1 MTQDV
6 DPAAIKRAATKYRQL
21 ANDIQIRVGAIA
33 GRLNE
38 SAGMAGSDNGGK
50 DFCEKYDP
58 AAKDGMEAGSY
69 AVNALN
75 TVADLLFA
83 TAVNH
88 ENADRSSA
96 PTGQTVPASAPP
108 VTPAFATPTVPSALG
123 GSPPPSWW
131 ESIKDYVQGAMW
143 PNGDPTKLRNAAVAW
158 NYQAGEID
166 GALRRCFFPV
176 DGSNPITDVSHQRSP
191 EIPQAV
197 ASMTLA
203 RDAVKI
209 LETEW
214 RAIGQSLLDLADR
227 IDEVHKQVTEEM
239 LILAG
244 TVAVVEGA
252 ALILVPLTA
261 GGSEVVSKMVD
272 TARLAATGQRIVAI
286 LSAYRTAAMTSGLPN
301 VAAAAA
307 LTRSVQSLGPL
318 MEARATL
325 FLAEG
330 AGLVPEL
337 TAAELYSRPSSLRV
351 GTERAIKD
359 ATPKTPDGKYYVN
372 LADDSILVPVNK
384 AYDQSI
390 LSLPKTPDGKYFI
403 DANGMR
409 YPVDPV
415 WHYGHRSGEELWRWQ
430 ETAARAGWTR
440 QRWLDEMNNPDL
452 YWIEDAP
459 GNEGHYRELPR
470 GRR

>member
-6 DPAAIKRAATKYRQL
+6 DPAALKRAAMKYRQL
-21 ANDIQIRVGAIA
+21 ASDIQIRVEAIA

-38 SAGMAGSDNGGK
+38 CGGMAGNDNGAK
-50 DFCEKYDP
+50 DFCQQYDP
-58 AAKDGMEAGSY
+58 AAKDGIEAGAY

-75 TVADLLFA
+75 TCADLLFA

-88 ENADRSSA
+88 ENADSASA
-96 PTGQTVPASAPP
+96 PNGQTVPASAPP
-108 VTPAFATPTVPSALG
+108 VVPAYATPSVPSALG

-158 NYQAGEID
+158 NYQSGEID
-166 GALRRCFFPV
+166 GALRRAFFPV
-176 DGSNPITDVSHQRSP
+176 DGANPITDVSHQHSP

-214 RAIGQSLLDLADR
+214 RAIGQSLMDLADR
-227 IDEVHKQVTEEM
+227 IDEVHKQIVEEM
-239 LILAG
+239 LILGA
-244 TVAVVEGA
+244 TVAVAEGA
-252 ALILVPLTA
+252 AAILVPLTV

-272 TARLAATGQRIVAI
+272 TARLAATGERIVAI
-286 LSAYRTAAMTSGLPN
+286 LTAYRAAALSSGLPN

-307 LTRSVQSLGPL
+307 LTRSIQSLGPL
-318 MEARATL
+318 MSSRASL

-330 AGLVPEL
+330 AGVVPEL
-337 TAAELYSRPSSLRV
+337 TARELYSRPDLRV
-351 GTERAIKD
+351 GTKRAIQD
-359 ATPKTPDGKYYVN
+359 ATPKTPDGKYYYN
-372 LADDSILVPVNK
+372 STDDSILLAVDK
-384 AYDQSI
+384 KYDADI
-390 LSLPKTPDGKYFI
+390 LALPKTADGKYFI

-409 YPVDPV
+409 YPVNPV
-415 WHYGHRSGEELWRWQ
+415 WHYGHEFNEELWRWQ
-430 ETAARAGWTR
+430 EVAARDHWTR
-440 QRWLDEMNNPDL
+440 QEWLDKMNNPQL
-452 YWIEDAP
+452 YRIEDGP
-459 GNEGHYRELPR
+459 GNSGHYWENPR
-470 GRR
+470 GK

>member
-6 DPAAIKRAATKYRQL
+6 DPAAIKRAAMKYRQL
-21 ANDIQIRVGAIA
+21 AADIQIRVEAIA

-38 SAGMAGSDNGGK
+38 CGGMAGNDNGAK
-50 DFCEKYDP
+50 DFCQQYDP
-58 AAKDGMEAGSY
+58 AAKDGIEAGAY

-75 TVADLLFA
+75 TCADLLFA

-88 ENADRSSA
+88 ENADSASA
-96 PTGQTVPASAPP
+96 PNGQTVPASAPP
-108 VTPAFATPTVPSALG
+108 VVPAYATPSIPSALG

-158 NYQAGEID
+158 NYQSGEID
-166 GALRRCFFPV
+166 GALRRAFFPV
-176 DGSNPITDVSHQRSP
+176 DGSNPITDVSHQHSP

-214 RAIGQSLLDLADR
+214 RAIGQSLMDLADR
-227 IDEVHKQVTEEM
+227 IDEVHKQIVEEM
-239 LILAG
+239 LILGA
-244 TVAVVEGA
+244 TVAVAEGA
-252 ALILVPLTA
+252 AAILVPLTV

-272 TARLAATGQRIVAI
+272 TARLAATGERIVAI
-286 LSAYRTAAMTSGLPN
+286 LTAYRGAALSSGMPN

-307 LTRSVQSLGPL
+307 LTRSIQSLGPL
-318 MEARATL
+318 MSSRASL

-330 AGLVPEL
+330 AGVVPEL
-337 TAAELYSRPSSLRV
+337 TARELYSRPDLRV
-351 GTERAIKD
+351 GTKRAVQD
-359 ATPKTPDGKYYVN
+359 ATPKTPDGKYYYNSTDRTVL
-372 LADDSILVPVNK
+372 LAVDKKYDADIL
-384 AYDQSI
+384 A
-390 LSLPKTPDGKYFI
+390 LPKTADGKYFI

-409 YPVDPV
+409 YPVNPV
-415 WHYGHRSGEELWRWQ
+415 WHYGHEYGQELWRWQ
-430 ETAARAGWTR
+430 EIAAREQWTR
-440 QRWLDEMNNPDL
+440 QEWLDRMNNSKL
-452 YWIEDAP
+452 YRIEDGP
-459 GNEGHYRELPR
+459 GNSGHMNEMPR
-470 GRR
+470 